1 MTERKPPGVRFET
14 WIDKQIGEARERG
27 DFDNLPGAGKPI
39 PDLETRDELW
49 WVKDKLRREN
59 ISYLPPTLVLRK
71 EVEDAHKQALAADT
85 EAEVR
90 RLLGETNDKIVDA
103 TRKPLSGPPLNLT
116 PIDVERFVERW
127 REQRGR

>member
-71 EVEDAHKQALAADT
+71 EIEDARKQALAADT